1 MTYSIMLTSQYSES
15 YESKAITLEGE
26 GIEENPTSFQGL

>member
-1 MTYSIMLTSQYSES
+1 MIYSIMLTSQSS
-15 YESKAITLEGE
+15 KSFESKAIMLEVE

>member
-1 MTYSIMLTSQYSES
+1 MTYSIMLTSQSSES
-15 YESKAITLEGE
+15 YESKAIMLEGE